1 MIRAPSRSTWSL
13 ALVGLAI
20 AGIGVS
26 LDFAGASPVGTSS
39 AAMLTGVPSAP
50 ANPGRP
56 GTTSEEIDRARR
68 EGIASLDLLIA
79 GLVTR
84 ASDASPEDL
93 HALAEAHLERSLLR
107 DIRKGMAVGRPT
119 HAELPEELA
128 DDVDAGVRAAEQAI
142 AAGDDSAEIHRIL
155 SALLSRRVTGI
166 AAALKLRGRIEA
178 ELQLAEERDPAHP
191 KVLIAR
197 GCGQL
202 FAPNRLF
209 GHDPAAAEAKFLR
222 AAEGLPTDER
232 PWMFA
237 SMCAWLLGDA
247 ERALSHIDAAVARNP
262 AHPYIVEVARRLRE
276 GTDDPF
282 GPDA

>member
-1 MIRAPSRSTWSL
+1 MIRAPSRSTWGL
-13 ALVGLAI
+13 ALVGLAV
-20 AGIGVS
+20 AGLGVS
-26 LDFAGASPVGTSS
+26 LDFPGTTPAATSA
-39 AAMLTGVPSAP
+39 AAMLSGSPAAP
-50 ANPGRP
+50 ANPGRTESP
-56 GTTSEEIDRARR
+56 SDEIDRARR
-68 EGIASLDLLIA
+68 EGLASLDLLIA
-79 GLVTR
+79 DLEARTSSPR
-84 ASDASPEDL
+84 PEDL
-93 HALAEAHLERSLLR
+93 HALAEALLERSLLR

-119 HAELPEELA
+119 HAELPAELA
-128 DDVDAGVRAAEQAI
+128 ADVDAGVHAAEQAI
-142 AAGDDSAEIHRIL
+142 AAGDDSAEVHRIL

-166 AAALKLRGRIEA
+166 ASALKLRGRIEA
-178 ELQLAEERDPAHP
+178 ELRLAEERDPDHP

-247 ERALSHIDAAVARNP
+247 ERALSHIDAAAARNP
-262 AHPYIVEVARRLRE
+262 AHPYVREVARRLRE